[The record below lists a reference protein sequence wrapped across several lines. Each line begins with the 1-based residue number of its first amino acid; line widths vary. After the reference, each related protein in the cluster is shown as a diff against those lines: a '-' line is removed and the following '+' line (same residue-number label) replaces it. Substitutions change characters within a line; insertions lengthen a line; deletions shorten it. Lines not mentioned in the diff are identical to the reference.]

1 MIVMPKYLGHF
12 EKRKRFLRRELDRL
26 GKIPI
31 ENILPEVLP
40 FLQTYLTELND
51 ELRSYED
58 DTA

>member
-58 DTA
+58 ETA